1 MSTQHAVVVA
11 TPATTNSPFGFRK
24 SSFCGEMNCVEVA
37 ATPSGDILVRNTNDS
52 EEGPVVRFT
61 LQEWD
66 DFLSGVAAGEFS
78 PATMM
83 VAHG

>member
-1 MSTQHAVVVA
+1 
-11 TPATTNSPFGFRK
+11 
-24 SSFCGEMNCVEVA
+24 MNCVEVA